1 MIDNTLDYI
10 IARKGEIMLATLFVS
25 LLIFMFLSVP
35 IAASI
40 GFASF
45 AALVVGGSL
54 PVVVVIQRMFTGLDS
69 TVLLAI
75 PMFIFAGRIMSEGG
89 ISKRI
94 IDLSYSVV
102 GWVPGSLGIVTVL
115 SCMFFAAIS
124 GSAPA
129 TVAAIGG
136 IMVPTMIDDG
146 YPPGFAA
153 ALVAGGGVIGCIIP
167 PSIPFV
173 NYALITGVSVGDL
186 FMSGVVPG
194 LMMGISLIIPTI
206 YMSVKNKWGR
216 ELEKFSVIKF
226 FIALKNSAL
235 GILMPVIILGGIYSG
250 LFTPTE
256 AAAVA
261 CVYGMIV
268 CMLIY
273 KELDIKYL
281 PNVTF
286 DSAKISATILFI
298 VATAN
303 SFAYLVSVLQVPQL
317 LMNYVT
323 AFTTNEYIILII
335 INVMLLINGCFMEET
350 ATTFIYTPILFPL
363 VTAVGINPIHFGT
376 IMVMNMTIG
385 LITPPLG
392 INLFVAAGI
401 DKRASFNS
409 ICQNIFPFFIGE
421 VIVLFLVTFI
431 PNLALGLISLFQ

>member
-1 MIDNTLDYI
+1 
-10 IARKGEIMLATLFVS
+10 MLATLFIS
-25 LLIFMFLSVP
+25 LIVFMLFNVP

-45 AALVVGGSL
+45 AALAAGQTAPL
-54 PVVVVIQRMFTGLDS
+54 LVVVQRMFTGLDS

-75 PMFIFAGRIMSEGG
+75 PMFIFAGRIMSDGG

-102 GWVPGSLGIVTVL
+102 GWIPGSLGIVTVI

-146 YPPGFAA
+146 YPAGFAA
-153 ALVAGGGVIGCIIP
+153 ALVAAGGVIGCIIP

-173 NYALITGVSVGDL
+173 NYGLITGVSVGDL
-186 FMSGVVPG
+186 FMSGFVPG
-194 LMMGISLIIPTI
+194 IMMGFALIVPTVFLA
-206 YMSVKNKWGR
+206 VKNKWGR
-216 ELEKFSVIKF
+216 SLVKFNIKKF
-226 FIALKNSAL
+226 LIALKDSIL

-268 CMLIY
+268 CIFIY
-273 KELDIKYL
+273 KEIGIKDL
-281 PNVTF
+281 PNITF
-286 DSAKISATILFI
+286 DSAKTAATILFI
-298 VATAN
+298 VASAN
-303 SFAYLVSVLQVPQL
+303 SFAYIISTLQVPQML
-317 LMNYVT
+317 TAWVT
-323 AFTTNEYIILII
+323 SITTNKYVILLLINII
-335 INVMLLINGCFMEET
+335 LLINGCFMEET
-350 ATTFIYTPILFPL
+350 ATTFIYTPMLFPL
-363 VTAVGINPIHFGT
+363 VQAVGVNPIHFGT

-392 INLFVAAGI
+392 INLFVAQGI
-401 DKRASFNS
+401 DKRATFSA
-409 ICQNIFPFFIGE
+409 ICKNVVPLFLGE
-421 VIVLFLVTFI
+421 TLILFLVTYI
-431 PNLALGLISLFQ
+431 PQIALFLVDLF

>member
-1 MIDNTLDYI
+1 
-10 IARKGEIMLATLFVS
+10 MLAVLFIS
-25 LLIFMFLSVP
+25 LIVLMLLNVP

-45 AALVVGGSL
+45 ASLAVGQTAPLLVV
-54 PVVVVIQRMFTGLDS
+54 VQRMFTGLDS

-75 PMFIFAGRIMSEGG
+75 PMFIFAGRIMSDGG

-102 GWVPGSLGIVTVL
+102 GWIPGSLGIVTVM

-136 IMVPTMIDDG
+136 IMVPAMIDDD

-153 ALVAGGGVIGCIIP
+153 ALVAAGGVIGCIIP

-173 NYALITGVSVGDL
+173 NYGLITGVSVGDL
-186 FMSGVVPG
+186 FMAGFIPG
-194 LMMGISLIIPTI
+194 ILMGSALIIPTVFLAI
-206 YMSVKNKWGR
+206 KNKWGR
-216 ELEKFSVIKF
+216 NLVKFDIKKF
-226 FIALKNSAL
+226 LVALKNSIL

-261 CVYGMIV
+261 CVYGMVVSIF
-268 CMLIY
+268 IY
-273 KELDIKYL
+273 KELSFSDL
-281 PNVTF
+281 PNATF
-286 DSAKISATILFI
+286 ESAKTSATILFI

-303 SFAYLVSVLQVPQL
+303 SFAYLISTLQVPQML
-317 LMNYVT
+317 T
-323 AFTTNEYIILII
+323 AFVTSITTNKYMILILINI
-335 INVMLLINGCFMEET
+335 ILLINGCFMEET

-363 VTAVGINPIHFGT
+363 IMSVGINPIHFGV

-392 INLFVAAGI
+392 INLFVAQGL
-401 DKRASFNS
+401 DKRA
-409 ICQNIFPFFIGE
+409 PFSKIIKNVTPLFLGE
-421 VIVLFLVTFI
+421 VLILLLVTFI
-431 PNLALGLISLFQ
+431 PDLALLMVNALR

>member
-1 MIDNTLDYI
+1 
-10 IARKGEIMLATLFVS
+10 MLAILFIS
-25 LLIFMFLSVP
+25 LLIFMMFSVP

-45 AALVVGGSL
+45 AALAVGSSSPL
-54 PVVVVIQRMFTGLDS
+54 VVVIQRMFTGLDS

-102 GWVPGSLGIVTVL
+102 GWIPGSLGIVTVL

-146 YPPGFAA
+146 YPAGFAA
-153 ALVAGGGVIGCIIP
+153 ALVAAGGVIGCIIP

-173 NYALITGVSVGDL
+173 NYGLITGVSVGDL
-186 FMSGVVPG
+186 FMSGFVPG
-194 LMMGISLIIPTI
+194 VLMGFALIVPTV
-206 YMSVKNKWGR
+206 YLAVKNKWGR
-216 ELEKFSVIKF
+216 ELEKFSIKKF
-226 FIALKNSAL
+226 LVALKNSLL

-250 LFTPTE
+250 IFTPTE

-261 CVYGMIV
+261 CVYGMVV
-268 CMLIY
+268 CLFIY
-273 KELDIKYL
+273 KELDIKDL
-281 PNVTF
+281 PTVTF
-286 DSAKISATILFI
+286 DSTKTAATILFI
-298 VATAN
+298 VGTAN
-303 SFAYLVSVLQVPQL
+303 SFAYLVSILQVPQL
-317 LMNYVT
+317 LMNFVT
-323 AFTTNEYIILII
+323 EFTTNKYIILLI
-335 INVMLLINGCFMEET
+335 INVILLINGCFMEET

-363 VTAVGINPIHFGT
+363 VTAVGVNPIHFGT

-392 INLFVAAGI
+392 INLFVAQGI
-401 DKRASFNS
+401 DKRASFNA
-409 ICQNIFPFFIGE
+409 ICANIMPLFIGE
-421 VIVLFLVTFI
+421 VIVLFLVTYI
-431 PNLALGLISLFQ
+431 PNLALGLLSLF

>member
-1 MIDNTLDYI
+1 
-10 IARKGEIMLATLFVS
+10 MLATLFIS
-25 LLIFMFLSVP
+25 LIVFMIFNVP

-45 AALVVGGSL
+45 AALAVGQTAPL
-54 PVVVVIQRMFTGLDS
+54 LVVVQRMFTGLDS

-75 PMFIFAGRIMSEGG
+75 PMFIFAGRIMSDGG

-102 GWVPGSLGIVTVL
+102 GWIPGSLGIVTVI

-146 YPPGFAA
+146 YPAGFSA
-153 ALVAGGGVIGCIIP
+153 ALVAAGGVIGCIIP

-173 NYALITGVSVGDL
+173 NYGLITGVSVGDL
-186 FMSGVVPG
+186 FMSGFVPG
-194 LMMGISLIIPTI
+194 MMMGSALIIPTVFLA
-206 YMSVKNKWGR
+206 VKNKWGR
-216 ELEKFSVIKF
+216 NLVKFNIKKF
-226 FIALKNSAL
+226 LVALKNSIL

-268 CMLIY
+268 CMFIY
-273 KELDIKYL
+273 KEISIKNL
-281 PNVTF
+281 PNITF
-286 DSAKISATILFI
+286 DSAKTAATILFI
-298 VATAN
+298 VASAN
-303 SFAYLVSVLQVPQL
+303 SFAYIISTLQVPQML
-317 LMNYVT
+317 TAWVT
-323 AFTTNEYIILII
+323 SITTNKYIILFLINII
-335 INVMLLINGCFMEET
+335 LLINGCFMEET
-350 ATTFIYTPILFPL
+350 ATTFIYTPMLFPL
-363 VTAVGINPIHFGT
+363 VTAVGVSPIHFGT

-392 INLFVAAGI
+392 INLFVAQGI
-401 DKRASFNS
+401 DKRATFSA
-409 ICQNIFPFFIGE
+409 ICKNVIPLFLGE
-421 VIVLFLVTFI
+421 TLILFLVTYI
-431 PNLALGLISLFQ
+431 PQIALFLVDLF

>member
-1 MIDNTLDYI
+1 
-10 IARKGEIMLATLFVS
+10 MLATLFIS
-25 LLIFMFLSVP
+25 LLVLMFFNVP

-45 AALVVGGSL
+45 ASLAVGQTAPL
-54 PVVVVIQRMFTGLDS
+54 LVVIQRMFTGLDS

-75 PMFIFAGRIMSEGG
+75 PMFIFAGRIMSDGG

-102 GWVPGSLGIVTVL
+102 GWIPGSLGIVTVF

-136 IMVPTMIDDG
+136 IMVPAMIDDG
-146 YPPGFAA
+146 YPAGFAA
-153 ALVAGGGVIGCIIP
+153 ALVAAGGVIGCIIP

-173 NYALITGVSVGDL
+173 NYGLITGVSVGDL
-186 FMSGVVPG
+186 FMSGFVPG
-194 LMMGISLIIPTI
+194 VMMGLALIIPTVFLA
-206 YMSVKNKWGR
+206 VKNKWGR
-216 ELEKFSVIKF
+216 NLVKFDFIKF
-226 FIALKNSAL
+226 FIALKNSIL

-250 LFTPTE
+250 VFTPTE

-261 CVYGMIV
+261 CIYGIIV
-268 CMLIY
+268 AIFLY
-273 KELDIKYL
+273 KEIKFKDL

-286 DSAKISATILFI
+286 DSAKTAATILFI

-303 SFAYLVSVLQVPQL
+303 SFAYLISTLQVPQML
-317 LMNYVT
+317 TEFVT
-323 AFTTNEYIILII
+323 SITTNKYIILLLINII
-335 INVMLLINGCFMEET
+335 LLINGCFMEET
-350 ATTFIYTPILFPL
+350 ATTFIYTPMLFPL
-363 VTAVGINPIHFGT
+363 VTAVGVNPIHFGT

-392 INLFVAAGI
+392 INLFVAQGL
-401 DKRASFNS
+401 DKRATFSE
-409 ICQNIFPFFIGE
+409 ICKNVVPLFIGE
-421 VIVLFLVTFI
+421 TVILFLVTYI
-431 PNLALGLISLFQ
+431 PDLALWLVNFYK

>member
-1 MIDNTLDYI
+1 
-10 IARKGEIMLATLFVS
+10 MLATLFIS
-25 LLIFMFLSVP
+25 LLVFMLFNVP

-45 AALVVGGSL
+45 AALAAGQTAPL
-54 PVVVVIQRMFTGLDS
+54 LVVVQRMFTGLDS

-75 PMFIFAGRIMSEGG
+75 PMFIFAGRIMSDGG

-102 GWVPGSLGIVTVL
+102 GWIPGSLGIVTVI

-146 YPPGFAA
+146 YPAGFAA
-153 ALVAGGGVIGCIIP
+153 ALVAAGGVIGCIIP

-173 NYALITGVSVGDL
+173 NYGLITGVSVGDL
-186 FMSGVVPG
+186 FMSGFVPG
-194 LMMGISLIIPTI
+194 ILMGFALIVPTV
-206 YMSVKNKWGR
+206 YLAVKNKWGR
-216 ELEKFSVIKF
+216 SLVKFDVKKF
-226 FIALKNSAL
+226 LVALKNSIL

-268 CMLIY
+268 CIFVY
-273 KELDIKYL
+273 KEIGIKDL
-281 PNVTF
+281 PNITY
-286 DSAKISATILFI
+286 DSAKTAATILFI
-298 VATAN
+298 VGSAN
-303 SFAYLVSVLQVPQL
+303 SFAYIISTLQVPQML
-317 LMNYVT
+317 TAWVT
-323 AFTTNEYIILII
+323 SITTNKYVILLLINII
-335 INVMLLINGCFMEET
+335 LLINGCFMEET
-350 ATTFIYTPILFPL
+350 ATTFIYTPMLFPL
-363 VTAVGINPIHFGT
+363 VQAVGVNPIHFGT

-392 INLFVAAGI
+392 INLFVAQGI
-401 DKRASFNS
+401 DKRATFSA
-409 ICQNIFPFFIGE
+409 ICKNVVPLFLGE
-421 VIVLFLVTFI
+421 TLILFLVTYI
-431 PNLALGLISLFQ
+431 PQIALYLVEVF

>member
-1 MIDNTLDYI
+1 
-10 IARKGEIMLATLFVS
+10 MLAVLFVS
-25 LLIFMFLSVP
+25 LIILMLINVP

-45 AALVVGGSL
+45 AALAVGKTAPL
-54 PVVVVIQRMFTGLDS
+54 LVVVQRMFTGLDS

-75 PMFIFAGRIMSEGG
+75 PMFIFAGRIMSDGG

-102 GWVPGSLGIVTVL
+102 GWIPGSLGIVTVL

-136 IMVPTMIDDG
+136 IMVPAMIDDG
-146 YPPGFAA
+146 YPPGFSA
-153 ALVAGGGVIGCIIP
+153 ALVAAGGVIGCIIP

-173 NYALITGVSVGDL
+173 NYGLITGVSVGDL
-186 FMSGVVPG
+186 FMAGFIPGVLMG
-194 LMMGISLIIPTI
+194 LALIIPTVI
-206 YMSVKNKWGR
+206 LAIKNKWGR
-216 ELEKFSVIKF
+216 NLEKFKIKE
-226 FIALKNSAL
+226 FILALKNSIL

-250 LFTPTE
+250 IFTPTE

-261 CVYGMIV
+261 CVYGMVVSIF
-268 CMLIY
+268 IY
-273 KELDIKYL
+273 KEIKFVDL
-281 PNVTF
+281 PAVTF
-286 DSAKISATILFI
+286 DSSKTSATILFI

-303 SFAYLVSVLQVPQL
+303 SFAYLISTLQVPQML
-317 LMNYVT
+317 T
-323 AFTTNEYIILII
+323 AFVTDFTTSKYVVLILINI
-335 INVMLLINGCFMEET
+335 ILLINGCFMEET

-363 VTAVGINPIHFGT
+363 IMSVGINPIHFGV

-392 INLFVAAGI
+392 INLFVAQGL
-401 DKRASFNS
+401 DHRGSFSAIVKS
-409 ICQNIFPFFIGE
+409 ITPLFIGE
-421 VIVLFLVTFI
+421 VAVLLLVTFI
-431 PNLALGLISLFQ
+431 PDLALFLVNILK

>member
-1 MIDNTLDYI
+1 
-10 IARKGEIMLATLFVS
+10 
-25 LLIFMFLSVP
+25 MFSVP

-45 AALVVGGSL
+45 AALAVGSSSPL
-54 PVVVVIQRMFTGLDS
+54 VVVIQRMFTGLDS

-102 GWVPGSLGIVTVL
+102 GWIPGSLGIFTVL

-146 YPPGFAA
+146 YPAGFAA
-153 ALVAGGGVIGCIIP
+153 ALVAAGGVIGCIIP

-173 NYALITGVSVGDL
+173 NYGLITGVSVGDL
-186 FMSGVVPG
+186 FMSGFVPG
-194 LMMGISLIIPTI
+194 VLMGFALIVPTV
-206 YMSVKNKWGR
+206 YLAVKNKWGR
-216 ELEKFSVIKF
+216 ELEKFSIKKF
-226 FIALKNSAL
+226 LVALKNSLL

-250 LFTPTE
+250 IFTPTE

-261 CVYGMIV
+261 CVYGMVV
-268 CMLIY
+268 CLFIY
-273 KELDIKYL
+273 KELDIKDL
-281 PNVTF
+281 PTVTF
-286 DSAKISATILFI
+286 DSTKTAATILFI
-298 VATAN
+298 VGTAN
-303 SFAYLVSVLQVPQL
+303 SFAYLVSILQVPQL
-317 LMNYVT
+317 LMNFVT
-323 AFTTNEYIILII
+323 EFTTNKYIILLI
-335 INVMLLINGCFMEET
+335 INVILLINGCFMEET

-363 VTAVGINPIHFGT
+363 VTAVGVNPIHFGT

-392 INLFVAAGI
+392 INLFVAQGI
-401 DKRASFNS
+401 DKRASFNA
-409 ICQNIFPFFIGE
+409 ICANIMPLFIGE
-421 VIVLFLVTFI
+421 VIVLFLVTYI
-431 PNLALGLISLFQ
+431 PNLALGLLSLF